1 MKSLKNAYTQ
11 SIQGYLAVY
20 LQVFCTYKYNK
31 KWAFLCPRPLNFK
44 DRVFKQVPEP
54 GGHCFDKE
62 LGQLLLFQG
71 ISPFQNGR
79 QNLQGLEQRNS
90 NR

>member
-20 LQVFCTYKYNK
+20 LPVFCTSKYNK
-31 KWAFLCPRPLNFK
+31 KWAFLCHSPLNFK

-54 GGHCFDKE
+54 
-62 LGQLLLFQG
+62 
-71 ISPFQNGR
+71 
-79 QNLQGLEQRNS
+79 
-90 NR
+90 